1 MSQLLKTPK
10 SGSILSFGEL
20 LIRLC
25 PDAVGQWLDEQQLS
39 FYVGGAELNVANA
52 LALWQVP
59 VKYFTAL
66 PDNNLS
72 AQVVRYLQ
80 KKGIDTSVINFSGER
95 IGLYYLTVGQD
106 LKNAS
111 LIYDRAGSSFSKL
124 KTGSL
129 DWDKILQ
136 GVGWFHFSAICPAI
150 SQNVADICLEA
161 VEAASKKG
169 ITISVDLNYR
179 SKLWQYG
186 KTPLQV
192 MPELVAHCDVVM
204 GNIWA
209 SELMLGIDVIPGIHD
224 AGQKDVYLQQSLKTS
239 QRIIEQFPLCR
250 AVANTFRFDAS
261 NDIKYYTTLYT
272 DNQLYHSAEFE
283 TNQVADKAG
292 SGDCFMAGLIYG
304 FYNQLP
310 LQETLDFATA
320 AAFQKLFIKGDATGS
335 TIADIKKAMK

>member
-25 PDAVGQWLDEQQLS
+25 PDADGQWLDEQQLS

-204 GNIWA
+204 GNVWA
-209 SELMLGIDVIPGIHD
+209 GELMLGIDVIPDIHD

>member
-25 PDAVGQWLDEQQLS
+25 PDADGQWLDEQQLS

-150 SQNVADICLEA
+150 SQNVAGVCLEA
-161 VEAASKKG
+161 LETASKKG

-209 SELMLGIDVIPGIHD
+209 SELMLGIDVIPGIHES
-224 AGQKDVYLQQSLKTS
+224 GHKDVYLQQSLKTS
-239 QRIIEQFPLCR
+239 QRIVEQFPSCR
-250 AVANTFRFDAS
+250 TVANTFRFDAS

-272 DNQLYHSAEFE
+272 GNQLYYSAEYE
-283 TNQVADKAG
+283 TRQVADKAG